1 VLHRRP
7 KDIAAPRN
15 SLSLSLS
22 LSLLSVPPHAQTH
35 LNTIKNL
42 GIIYILV
49 EIKELEEQVKCSSGR
64 K

>member
-22 LSLLSVPPHAQTH
+22 SVPPHAQTH